1 MTNAKSSAKT
11 KPTKWVDAEFGGQ
24 HGTTASGSSID
35 DEKEPDF
42 HPQNASELAEKV
54 NEEASDDSPIVG
66 KAKKALEEVDRQI
79 GGEYE
84 KREDRSAP
92 RKVARESASTPE
104 GRDRS
109 SGPATHRPTDPE
121 IVRASA
127 GAEQDHS
134 TS

>member
-1 MTNAKSSAKT
+1 MR
-11 KPTKWVDAEFGGQ
+11 
-24 HGTTASGSSID
+24 H
-35 DEKEPDF
+35 
-42 HPQNASELAEKV
+42 ELAEKV

-109 SGPATHRPTDPE
+109 AGPATHRPADPE